1 MDYLNNMSPKF
12 RISITHYPKL
22 ESTVIN
28 YFRFYFTPD
37 DIKTLEDRGVLYD
50 GPSVMSVCDYCLKSL
65 VRRKYIR
72 KASVRSVPFDSIG
85 LKKCGDTTVFEFS
98 GSKNDGLENQFYKA
112 KDVEEENTD
121 YYDPKDPRKRN
132 DIYYANCLLA
142 NAAY

>member
-1 MDYLNNMSPKF
+1 MSPKF
-12 RISITHYPKL
+12 RIGILHFPKI
-22 ESTVIN
+22 ESTVIT
-28 YFRFYFTPD
+28 YFRFYFTPN
-37 DIKTLEDRGVLYD
+37 DIEALEKRGVID
-50 GPSVMSVCDYCLKSL
+50 NGPKPRDTLRDYCLKSL